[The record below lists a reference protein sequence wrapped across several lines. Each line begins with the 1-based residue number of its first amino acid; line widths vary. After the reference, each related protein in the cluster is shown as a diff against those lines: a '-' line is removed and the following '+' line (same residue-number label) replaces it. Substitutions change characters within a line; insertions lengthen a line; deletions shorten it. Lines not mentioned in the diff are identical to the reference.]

1 MIVQK
6 YKNQVK
12 NITWTVAH
20 THIQKPS
27 LKYHIVESTHM
38 RTKNPWNFTREHH
51 ILWHLRGCKRYEN
64 ISVDDRP
71 STHVVRCI
79 ARPDLIRRGGGGVR
93 CFSEVVASKVA
104 ENGRNFT
111 VIWFSLVLLVLT
123 KRVFAA
129 DFGRVTEFMWM
140 VVARCA
146 LVVRCVEPRTGRC
159 GNICAS
165 AVFFG
170 DCISAGDSDTLIYVM

>member
-1 MIVQK
+1 M
-6 YKNQVK
+6 
-12 NITWTVAH
+12 
-20 THIQKPS
+20 
-27 LKYHIVESTHM
+27 
-38 RTKNPWNFTREHH
+38 
-51 ILWHLRGCKRYEN
+51 
-64 ISVDDRP
+64 DDRP

-170 DCISAGDSDTLIYVM
+170 DCISAGDSNTLIYMYVMGRSTTGLDFHKFPPAQVWGRCAHFSHYTFACQSCIRMKDKSITNILRAYSIMYAIF